1 MAQDFPR
8 VQFTM
13 PGATHGALDETIDMI
28 SATDDN
34 IRAAV
39 LTFLHKVRFDVTYIP
54 PIQSAIEAFPW
65 SMLVAVGM
73 DREE

>member
-13 PGATHGALDETIDMI
+13 PGATPGALDETIDMI

-39 LTFLHKVRFDVTYIP
+39 LTFLNGPTTNNGANP
-54 PIQSAIEAFPW
+54 S
-65 SMLVAVGM
+65 VAVGLM
-73 DREE
+73 GHSTCHVDFLNETR

>member
-13 PGATHGALDETIDMI
+13 PGATPGAPDETVDMI

-39 LTFLHKVRFDVTYIP
+39 LTCLNGPTTNNGANP
-54 PIQSAIEAFPW
+54 S
-65 SMLVAVGM
+65 VAVGLM
-73 DREE
+73 GHVTGHVDFKRNTV